1 MKTKVI
7 ALLLAIALVISSLT
21 GCGSRL
27 TESSENPSEQS
38 GNVKEITLS
47 PENTAVTTDDGITVD
62 VGDFVLDGEAE
73 LSVTK
78 QPVEE
83 HKEEGYQIESYDISL
98 GDMHEL
104 DDFITIR
111 IPYSTD
117 FCEEG
122 QDPDRCVGAK
132 YKNEATGEWEDVL
145 FEVDA
150 DANELVIY
158 TDHLSIY
165 GVFYVE
171 NEGLRNAYITDIYS
185 SGFYMGRS
193 KALGFAERIAAD
205 DPSVMTELAQ
215 FGINACSDFFDSS
228 DRLDNAITIATVGD
242 VPSWL
247 STEIQGTN
255 LTMFSAIGY
264 ISTCKSL
271 MEVAIQDTVGG
282 GADTGAVL
290 NLIRDVSS
298 KVTTYWA
305 DVFTSVGSG
314 ALSVGMGGV
323 LIIDKMLTGFAEEAA
338 ATKQE
343 DIEFVYH
350 HFNESFSG
358 FGHTP
363 MTAKDWRARTI
374 EIINK
379 YPNDPE
385 IAINALESGFR
396 SYASRFFALTTVQ
409 QNEVAAEVPNV
420 TVKRIPDF
428 TPAEKDQMIERYI
441 AHLKVNVMPAVLKSV
456 DRYMIQKVAQQQLDA
471 LNEIKNYY
479 NTSIKI
485 TLTEKLPEGAESPC
499 IGYKFRFAPLD
510 DTVDAES
517 WTGTWNGQPIQS
529 SATLLGFMM
538 AGYPHTVEF
547 FPPDADIETAEPKF
561 VVPFVISTPE
571 INIEF
576 TGGLTVDDL
585 VGTYTGTVSPT
596 AVRVTEEMYQM
607 YISEELGDEYGDM
620 AGEVGSKAD
629 CDALLAQYIDQVQLG
644 QEITI
649 EKTGENTCTVSGV
662 LISDENAPMSAPA
675 VFENGK
681 LILTTEEGTTEIV
694 VTEKD
699 GHITLESSKAVFLET
714 YEADGMVATFLV
726 EAKINVV
733 K

>member
-1 MKTKVI
+1 M
-7 ALLLAIALVISSLT
+7 
-21 GCGSRL
+21 
-27 TESSENPSEQS
+27 
-38 GNVKEITLS
+38 
-47 PENTAVTTDDGITVD
+47 
-62 VGDFVLDGEAE
+62 
-73 LSVTK
+73 
-78 QPVEE
+78 
-83 HKEEGYQIESYDISL
+83 
-98 GDMHEL
+98 
-104 DDFITIR
+104 
-111 IPYSTD
+111 
-117 FCEEG
+117 
-122 QDPDRCVGAK
+122 
-132 YKNEATGEWEDVL
+132 
-145 FEVDA
+145 
-150 DANELVIY
+150 
-158 TDHLSIY
+158 
-165 GVFYVE
+165 
-171 NEGLRNAYITDIYS
+171 
-185 SGFYMGRS
+185 
-193 KALGFAERIAAD
+193 
-205 DPSVMTELAQ
+205 
-215 FGINACSDFFDSS
+215 
-228 DRLDNAITIATVGD
+228 
-242 VPSWL
+242 
-247 STEIQGTN
+247 
-255 LTMFSAIGY
+255 
-264 ISTCKSL
+264 
-271 MEVAIQDTVGG
+271 
-282 GADTGAVL
+282 
-290 NLIRDVSS
+290 
-298 KVTTYWA
+298 
-305 DVFTSVGSG
+305 
-314 ALSVGMGGV
+314 
-323 LIIDKMLTGFAEEAA
+323 
-338 ATKQE
+338 
-343 DIEFVYH
+343 
-350 HFNESFSG
+350 
-358 FGHTP
+358 
-363 MTAKDWRARTI
+363 
-374 EIINK
+374 
-379 YPNDPE
+379 
-385 IAINALESGFR
+385 
-396 SYASRFFALTTVQ
+396 
-409 QNEVAAEVPNV
+409 PNV

-428 TPAEKDQMIERYI
+428 TTAEKDQMIERYI

-607 YISEELGDEYGDM
+607 YISDQLGDEYSGM

-699 GHITLESSKAVFLET
+699 GHITLESSKAVLLET